1 MKIDAQGSAAGQH
14 FRVRVHGA
22 AGVDYDS
29 APVTFGVPF
38 ADGVL
43 EAGTPIRL
51 RDATGKV
58 LPVQTR
64 CLATWQPDRRF
75 VKWLLADT
83 SAAMGDAGASPV
95 QELTVEWPGDAEPGP
110 ERERV
115 RIERRDDALL
125 VDTGVLRLRLP
136 RGWDHGAPVTW
147 RGIPGIVSG
156 AGRGRLARPVG
167 W

>member
-1 MKIDAQGSAAGQH
+1 MA
-14 FRVRVHGA
+14 
-22 AGVDYDS
+22 YDR

-83 SAAMGDAGASPV
+83 GASHASEPEATKGRGTVMQPDDPVSAAESAC
-95 QELTVEWPGDAEPGP
+95 L
-110 ERERV
+110 
-115 RIERRDDALL
+115 
-125 VDTGVLRLRLP
+125 
-136 RGWDHGAPVTW
+136 
-147 RGIPGIVSG
+147 
-156 AGRGRLARPVG
+156 GRG
-167 W
+167 